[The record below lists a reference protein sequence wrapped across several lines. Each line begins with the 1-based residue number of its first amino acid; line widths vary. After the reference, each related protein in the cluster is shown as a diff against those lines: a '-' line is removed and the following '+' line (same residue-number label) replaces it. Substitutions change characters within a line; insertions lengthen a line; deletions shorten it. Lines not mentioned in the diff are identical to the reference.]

1 MKYSVDKQDN
11 EFVVLEAVTNY
22 ELGRYE
28 IEDDAHRLCSKLNMG
43 MGFQG
48 KTPKFFTIKVNIP
61 DEEL

>member
-48 KTPKFFTIKVNIP
+48 KTPHFFTINVEIF